1 LSLKMTNRLELNWKV
16 DGFVDE
22 QRYYCSETPID
33 PENLPPPKA
42 VLAGDERIYVD
53 TDIVLGMTYYIRVA
67 AIKNGVSKISEE
79 VTRVAGES
87 WEPDLLNSLRSWL
100 VADNPENTLINGK
113 LSIIADKSGHSAN
126 AEPFE
131 GSDSNSAEMIKSSL
145 NGRDVWRCSNTGFKG
160 VFDIQDKTI
169 SKGASE
175 ITLAV
180 VSKINSDIGNA
191 DANIFR
197 INTGVGVIARAMIG
211 RGYYV
216 SNGVYAGGRRL
227 DTDPFV
233 GLNNN
238 QNLGTDWL
246 IVIGIFDFLNAT
258 LSLSVNGERY
268 ELPTFHTA
276 GHISNTTP
284 YSISIGHSGTGV
296 SGSIGVGDYAE
307 AIILD
312 SGLNHDQLDKLEGYL
327 AWQWGLQSSLPANH
341 AFKNIRPLV

>member
-1 LSLKMTNRLELNWKV
+1 MTNRLELNWKV

-22 QRYYCSETPID
+22 QHYYCSETPID
-33 PENLPPPKA
+33 PENLPEPKA

-53 TDIVLGMTYYIRVA
+53 TDVVLGMTYYIRVA

-79 VTRVAGES
+79 VIRTAGDA
-87 WEPDLLNSLRSWL
+87 WEPDLLSSLRSWL
-100 VADNPENTLINGK
+100 VADNPENTLIDGK

-126 AEPFE
+126 AAPFE
-131 GSDSNSAEMIKSSL
+131 NAASNSAEVIKSSL
-145 NGRDVWRCSNTGFKG
+145 NGRDVWRCSNSGFKG
-160 VFDIQDKTI
+160 IFDIQDRTI
-169 SKGASE
+169 SKGASG
-175 ITLAV
+175 ITLAI

-216 SNGVYAGGRRL
+216 PNGAYAGGRRL
-227 DTDPFV
+227 DTDGFA

-258 LSLSVNGERY
+258 LTLSVNGERY
-268 ELPTFHTA
+268 ELSAFHNT
-276 GHISNTTP
+276 GHVSDTTP
-284 YSISIGHSGTGV
+284 YSISIGHSGSGM
-296 SGSIGVGDYAE
+296 SGSTGIGDYAE

-327 AWQWGLQSSLPANH
+327 AWQWGLQGSLPVNH
-341 AFKNIRPLV
+341 PFKNIPPLV